1 MLDDDAYHGSVD
13 IGGTMPALG
22 YGKVIHAGCDAKQK
36 VGSYVTG
43 MLGAQTYSTVK
54 SAEVFPMM
62 KMPYLSLRSS
72 LGLVGAPAGLTAYA
86 GVFYVCKRPRKGETV
101 VVTAAAGAVGS
112 VAAQL
117 AKSTGARVIGVAGG
131 KKKGLYLV
139 NDLGLDGAIDYKD
152 QECTIEKQL
161 DEYCPEGIDFIYDN
175 VGGDVLN
182 VFLGRINANG
192 RVVICGAISQ
202 YGKARG
208 MACGPSNYIKLA
220 ERGALMKGFNFMQ
233 YLTSLPFMLFGMFY
247 LYMRGK
253 VKMTEQI
260 ELGIESYP
268 MALQKLFTGG
278 NTGKLLVQ
286 VQSDSA
292 SSVMASKKD
301 DWFGL
306 NEMIF

>member
-1 MLDDDAYHGSVD
+1 
-13 IGGTMPALG
+13 
-22 YGKVIHAGCDAKQK
+22 
-36 VGSYVTG
+36 
-43 MLGAQTYSTVK
+43 
-54 SAEVFPMM
+54 
-62 KMPYLSLRSS
+62 
-72 LGLVGAPAGLTAYA
+72 
-86 GVFYVCKRPRKGETV
+86 
-101 VVTAAAGAVGS
+101 
-112 VAAQL
+112 
-117 AKSTGARVIGVAGG
+117 
-131 KKKGLYLV
+131 
-139 NDLGLDGAIDYKD
+139 
-152 QECTIEKQL
+152 
-161 DEYCPEGIDFIYDN
+161 
-175 VGGDVLN
+175 
-182 VFLGRINANG
+182 
-192 RVVICGAISQ
+192 
-202 YGKARG
+202 